1 MITTLWCPGRS
12 PNIVLRAIHSSFDR
26 VVLPTARDQQDR
38 RHVCRRNAP
47 DYFGVNVFA
56 WRISLRPGARDRAR
70 GDAGGGFERAKAM
83 VRAAGSRL
91 ALPVRTTAQTKTPP
105 PEGDGV
111 FVFEHRRGEFLVLG
125 RPGSD
130 LLSQGLSHST
140 IGAEAFNGRVRD
152 GIGLR
157 RFAKTTRPA
166 KDKKYEASDLCWRL
180 APLIHSGQDLAVLWT
195 LKMRAI
201 KPIERL
207 VPVSYMH
214 YCTSTSGLSTW
225 SSSTVLKGMLVLR
238 WVSRLDAFSGYPVRT

>member
-1 MITTLWCPGRS
+1 MNPCLSPRPIMAPNRGGPTTNR
-12 PNIVLRAIHSSFDR
+12 RQK
-26 VVLPTARDQQDR
+26 TRD
-38 RHVCRRNAP
+38 
-47 DYFGVNVFA
+47 
-56 WRISLRPGARDRAR
+56 
-70 GDAGGGFERAKAM
+70 K
-83 VRAAGSRL
+83 
-91 ALPVRTTAQTKTPP
+91 TKTPLSGT
-105 PEGDGV
+105 ESGV
-111 FVFEHRRGEFLVLG
+111 LLKLSGKEELLVLG

-140 IGAEAFNGRVRD
+140 IGAEEFNGRVRD

-157 RFAKTTRPA
+157 LFARTTRPA
-166 KDKKYEASDLCWRL
+166 KDKENEASDLFKRL
-180 APLIHSGQDLAVLWT
+180 VLSTSASHLSLVTGLAALWT

>member
-1 MITTLWCPGRS
+1 M
-12 PNIVLRAIHSSFDR
+12 
-26 VVLPTARDQQDR
+26 
-38 RHVCRRNAP
+38 
-47 DYFGVNVFA
+47 
-56 WRISLRPGARDRAR
+56 
-70 GDAGGGFERAKAM
+70 
-83 VRAAGSRL
+83 RAA
-91 ALPVRTTAQTKTPP
+91 ALTRTNENAASPR
-105 PEGDGV
+105 GDGV
-111 FVFEHRRGEFLVLG
+111 LSIHDIERGEFLVLG

-157 RFAKTTRPA
+157 RFARTTRPA

-180 APLIHSGQDLAVLWT
+180 APLIHSGLGLATLWT

-214 YCTSTSGLSTW
+214 YCTSTPGLSTW
-225 SSSTVLKGMLVLR
+225 WSSTVLKGMLVLR